1 MGKKKFKTQDE
12 TWQHNYPYDVKMTRT
27 EYEYLKRQ
35 MQIELLKMQ
44 AWVKESGEKVVLI
57 FEGRDAAGKG
67 GSIKRFNEHL
77 NPRGARTVALDK
89 PSEREMGQWYF
100 QRYVSHLPTAGEIV
114 FFDRSW
120 YNRAG
125 VERVMGYCTDEQYD
139 EFMRTAPQFEQML
152 TGSGIHLR
160 KLWFSVGKAEQLT
173 RFEKRRTDP
182 LRQWKLSPT
191 DLASLDKWDDYTK
204 AKEAMFE
211 HTDTEWAPWTVIK
224 SNDKKRARVEVMRYV
239 LDSLDYPGKNTD
251 FIHAPDPLIVGP
263 AKHILDEGEGGFQE
277 GYPDRHDGGKTPTH
291 TAPKSKSAAKARAKA
306 QAEVKALEMQRA
318 AESIA
323 RGDGDK
329 SAEQKSAEAKAA
341 EGR

>member
-89 PSEREMGQWYF
+89 PTEREMGQWYF

-182 LRQWKLSPT
+182 VRQWKLSPT

-263 AKHILDEGEGGFQE
+263 AKHILDEGEGGFQH
-277 GYPDRHDGGKTPTH
+277 GYPDRSNGGKKPKPAM
-291 TAPKSKSAAKARAKA
+291 APKSKSAKAAREKAEKAVREAAVSAEKAAKATAAADKA
-306 QAEVKALEMQRA
+306 ADDEASSQ
-318 AESIA
+318 
-323 RGDGDK
+323 GDK
-329 SAEQKSAEAKAA
+329 S
-341 EGR
+341 

>member
-1 MGKKKFKTQDE
+1 MAKFKNVQDE
-12 TWQHNYPYDVKMTRT
+12 TWQHNYPYDTKLTRT
-27 EYEYLKRQ
+27 EYEFLKRQ

-44 AWVKESGEKVVLI
+44 AWVKETGQKVVLI

-89 PSEREMGQWYF
+89 PTETEMGQWYF
-100 QRYVSHLPTAGEIV
+100 QRYVQHLPTKGEIV

-125 VERVMGYCTDEQYD
+125 VERVMGYCTDEQYN

-152 TGSGIHLR
+152 VGSGIHLR

-182 LRQWKLSPT
+182 VRQWKLSPT

-211 HTDTEWAPWTVIK
+211 HTDTEWAPWTVLK
-224 SNDKKRARVEVMRYV
+224 SNDKKRARIEAMRFV
-239 LDSLDYPGKNTD
+239 LNSLDYPDKDTSLVT
-251 FIHAPDPLIVGP
+251 APDPLIVGNG
-263 AKHILDEGEGGFQE
+263 KQILDEGEGGFQE
-277 GYPDRHDGGKTPTH
+277 GYPNRAAGGK
-291 TAPKSKSAAKARAKA
+291 APKGVRQAKHASKK
-306 QAEVKALEMQRA
+306 
-318 AESIA
+318 
-323 RGDGDK
+323 
-329 SAEQKSAEAKAA
+329 
-341 EGR
+341 

>member
-139 EFMRTAPQFEQML
+139 EFMRTAPEFERML
-152 TGSGIHLR
+152 VGSGIHLR

>member
-1 MGKKKFKTQDE
+1 MGKKFKTQDE

-77 NPRGARTVALDK
+77 NPRGARTVALNK
-89 PSEREMGQWYF
+89 PTEEELGQWYF
-100 QRYVSHLPTAGEIV
+100 QRYVSHLPTKGEIV

-139 EFMRTAPQFEQML
+139 EFMRTAPEFERML
-152 TGSGIHLR
+152 VGSGIHLR

-182 LRQWKLSPT
+182 VRQWKLSPT
-191 DLASLDKWDDYTK
+191 DLASLDKWDAYTQ

-251 FIHAPDPLIVGP
+251 FIHEPDPLIVGS
-263 AKHILDEGEGGFQE
+263 AKQILDEGEGGFQH
-277 GYPDRHDGGKTPTH
+277 GYPDRSNGGKKPKPGM
-291 TAPKSKSAAKARAKA
+291 APKSKSAKAAREKAEKAAREAAVSADKAAKAAAAADKA
-306 QAEVKALEMQRA
+306 ADDEASSQ
-318 AESIA
+318 
-323 RGDGDK
+323 GDK
-329 SAEQKSAEAKAA
+329 S
-341 EGR
+341 

>member
-1 MGKKKFKTQDE
+1 
-12 TWQHNYPYDVKMTRT
+12 
-27 EYEYLKRQ
+27 
-35 MQIELLKMQ
+35 
-44 AWVKESGEKVVLI
+44 
-57 FEGRDAAGKG
+57 
-67 GSIKRFNEHL
+67 
-77 NPRGARTVALDK
+77 
-89 PSEREMGQWYF
+89 
-100 QRYVSHLPTAGEIV
+100 
-114 FFDRSW
+114 
-120 YNRAG
+120 
-125 VERVMGYCTDEQYD
+125 
-139 EFMRTAPQFEQML
+139 ML
-152 TGSGIHLR
+152 ENMILGSGISLT
-160 KLWFSVGKAEQLT
+160 KLWFSVTQKEQRT
-173 RFEKRRTDP
+173 RFAIRQVDP
-182 LRQWKLSPT
+182 VRQWKLSPT

-239 LDSLDYPGKNTD
+239 LVSLDYPGKNTD

-306 QAEVKALEMQRA
+306 QAEVKALEVQRA

-341 EGR
+341 ELGISLSDRDTGASSNPPRRIAGECLDAAAKGPLDAAIVERLRAAFRAAPESSTWTGQT